1 MYLLVLAFT
10 FVNCYCFMILF
21 LHLLSLFTYYVQIPF
36 LNQMNK
42 IFKLPYFFNISYENL
57 FHKDTDNS
65 GKFYISS
72 DDEINSSSEET
83 KGSKNEDIE
92 GSKNEDIEGS
102 KNEDI
107 EGSKDIENSKDE
119 DTEDE
124 ELDKKLADIEDFI
137 EIRKNKFLIDESL
150 D

>member
-83 KGSKNEDIE
+83 KGSKDEDIE
-92 GSKNEDIEGS
+92 GSKNE
-102 KNEDI
+102 
-107 EGSKDIENSKDE
+107 DIENSKDE

>member
-102 KNEDI
+102 K
-107 EGSKDIENSKDE
+107 DIENSKDE

>member
-1 MYLLVLAFT
+1 
-10 FVNCYCFMILF
+10 
-21 LHLLSLFTYYVQIPF
+21 
-36 LNQMNK
+36 MNK

>member
-36 LNQMNK
+36 LNQINK
-42 IFKLPYFFNISYENL
+42 FFKLPYFFKISYENL
-57 FHKDTDNS
+57 FNKDTEKSN
-65 GKFYISS
+65 KFYLSS
-72 DDEINSSSEET
+72 DQEDDSTEEKTNDSVEQKTNDKNLLSKERIN
-83 KGSKNEDIE
+83 NF
-92 GSKNEDIEGS
+92 
-102 KNEDI
+102 
-107 EGSKDIENSKDE
+107 DE

-124 ELDKKLADIEDFI
+124 EQDKKSTDIEDFI
-137 EIRKNKFLIDESL
+137 DIRKNKFLIDESL

>member
-92 GSKNEDIEGS
+92 GSK
-102 KNEDI
+102 
-107 EGSKDIENSKDE
+107 DIENSKDE